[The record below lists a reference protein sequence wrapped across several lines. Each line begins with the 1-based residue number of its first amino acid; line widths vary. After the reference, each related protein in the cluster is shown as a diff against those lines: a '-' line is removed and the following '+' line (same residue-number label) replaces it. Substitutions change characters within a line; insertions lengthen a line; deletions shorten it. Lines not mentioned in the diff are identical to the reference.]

1 MHWKHRSTGALVC
14 ALLLVVAPSA
24 IAQTSAQTGYSSP
37 AGEVQQQLG
46 HSPDSTRSQT
56 AAAKSEGAGLPFTG
70 LDIGL
75 VGAAGAVLLAA
86 GFAARRLSRPMTS

>member
-1 MHWKHRSTGALVC
+1 MHWKHRFAGTLVC
-14 ALLLVVAPSA
+14 ALLLFSAPAA

-46 HSPDSTRSQT
+46 HPNEPAGSHA
-56 AAAKSEGAGLPFTG
+56 AAAKSKGGGLPFTG
-70 LDIGL
+70 LDVAL

-86 GFAARRLSRPMTS
+86 GFAAKRLSRPMTS